1 MAGWLKSMVVLKTEQ
16 DLALMRPACVLAQ
29 TVLDEVCEFI
39 RPGITTKQI
48 DEFAAERIGQYG
60 AKSAFLGYR
69 KYPCHLCI
77 SVNEQVVHGLA
88 NDRRLEFGDIISLDV
103 GVVFNGFIGDTART
117 VAVGGCSVAAQ
128 RLMDVTE
135 KSLYEGI
142 AQAVP
147 GKRVSDISR
156 AIQNYVESNGFSV
169 VREFVGHGVGRSMH
183 EEPQIP
189 NFVDPKCNQKLR
201 PGMTLAIE
209 PMVNAGSPATK
220 ILNDGWTV
228 VTKDGQ
234 LSAHFEH
241 TVLITEPEILTCPAK
256 TLLKLKAR

>member
-1 MAGWLKSMVVLKTEQ
+1 MKIILKTER
-16 DLALMRPACVLAQ
+16 DLEAMRPACALAS
-29 TVLDEVCEFI
+29 TVLDEVSAWI
-39 RPGITTKQI
+39 RPGISTKDI
-48 DEFAAERIGQYG
+48 DDYIASRIRHQG
-60 AKSAFLGYR
+60 ARSAFLGYR
-69 KYPCHLCI
+69 KYPCHACI
-77 SVNEQVVHGLA
+77 SVNDEVVHGIA
-88 NDRRLEFGDIISLDV
+88 SSRRLQFGDIVSLDI
-103 GVVFNGFIGDTART
+103 GVVYNGFIGDTART
-117 VAVGGCSVAAQ
+117 VAVGGCSVGAQ

-135 KSLYEGI
+135 RALYEGI
-142 AQAVP
+142 SQALA

-189 NFVDPKCNQKLR
+189 NYVDGKSSQRLR

-209 PMVNAGSPATK
+209 PMVNAGQPAVK

-228 VTKDGQ
+228 VTQDGS

-241 TVLITEPEILTCPAK
+241 TVLITESEPEILTCHEK
-256 TLLKLKAR
+256 TPFGLKAG

>member
-1 MAGWLKSMVVLKTEQ
+1 MGKQMIILKSER
-16 DLALMRPACVLAQ
+16 DLEAMRPACVVARS
-29 TVLDEVCEFI
+29 VLDDVSEFI
-39 RPGITTKQI
+39 QPGQTTREI
-48 DEFAAERIGQYG
+48 DQFAASRIKHYG
-60 AKSAFLGYR
+60 ARSAFLGYR
-69 KYPCHLCI
+69 KYPCYICI

-88 NDRRLEFGDIISLDV
+88 SERRVDFGDIISLDV
-103 GVVFNGFIGDTART
+103 GVIYNGFVGDIART
-117 VAVGGCSVAAQ
+117 VAVGGCDLAAQ
-128 RLMDVTE
+128 RLMDITE

-142 AQAVP
+142 ARAVP
-147 GKRVSDISR
+147 GNRVTDISR
-156 AIQNYVESNGFSV
+156 AIQNYVEGNGYSV

-183 EEPQIP
+183 EEPQVP
-189 NFVDPKCNQKLR
+189 NYVDPKCNQKLR

-241 TVLITEPEILTCPAK
+241 TVLITESEPEILTCPAK
-256 TLLKLKAR
+256 TLSKLKAR